1 MVLKLPDCLRELSV
15 TKKRP
20 IQQQGIALLAAIIL
34 MLAITLILTNI
45 FYRHQ
50 IDVSQATMALHT
62 DQALLIAL
70 SGESWA
76 RELLEEDARNPQTNQ
91 SDHYGELWA
100 QAMPL
105 LPVEGGTLTG
115 CISDL
120 QSRVNL
126 NSFSIYNGPSL
137 QAELNHVDNMGL
149 AKTWLNL
156 LDLLEIP
163 ASPARAATIID
174 WLDPNSTI
182 VNSFGAEQPDYD
194 GLQPLRVVAND
205 RISDATELADVAGYR
220 VQEVQLLLPW
230 MAALPFGTLIN
241 INTASEELL
250 FAMGG
255 NYSTQFVDLVA
266 EGRPFSDVGQFYSQL
281 DTYLGFVNPSNTNA
295 NASKSS
301 QIWKNL
307 LSVNTEFFQL
317 YLEVAIG
324 EARIEVT
331 SILQRRQGVPTTV
344 VSRTMVMVPAV
355 LPEPKELS
363 EIERLFAKNEGQ
375 AQQSDEESNI
385 VQPACLMMGI

>member
-1 MVLKLPDCLRELSV
+1 MTRKV
-15 TKKRP
+15 P
-20 IQQQGIALLAAIIL
+20 IQQQGVALLAAIIL

-230 MAALPFGTLIN
+230 LAALPFSTLIN

-255 NYSTQFVDLVA
+255 NYSTQFVDMVA
-266 EGRPFSDVGQFYSQL
+266 EGRPFSDVNQFYSQL
-281 DTYLGFVNPSNTNA
+281 DTYLGLVNPSNTNA

-301 QIWKNL
+301 QIWKDL

>member
-230 MAALPFGTLIN
+230 LAALPFSTLIN

-255 NYSTQFVDLVA
+255 NYSTQFVDMVA
-266 EGRPFSDVGQFYSQL
+266 EGRPFSDVNQFYSQL
-281 DTYLGFVNPSNTNA
+281 DTYLGLVNPSNTNA

-301 QIWKNL
+301 QIWKDL

-317 YLEVAIG
+317 YSEVAIG

>member
-1 MVLKLPDCLRELSV
+1 M
-15 TKKRP
+15 TKKVP
-20 IQQQGIALLAAIIL
+20 VQQQGVALLAAIIL

-50 IDVSQATMALHT
+50 IDVSQATAALHT

-91 SDHYGELWA
+91 SDHYGEIWA

-163 ASPARAATIID
+163 VSPARAATIID
-174 WLDPNSTI
+174 WLDPDSTI

-255 NYSTQFVDLVA
+255 NYSTQFVDMVA
-266 EGRPFSDVGQFYSQL
+266 EGRPFSDVSQFYSQL
-281 DTYLGFVNPSNTNA
+281 DTYLGLVNPSNTNA

-301 QIWKNL
+301 QIWKDL

-363 EIERLFAKNEGQ
+363 EIERLFEKNEGQ

>member
-1 MVLKLPDCLRELSV
+1 MTRKV
-15 TKKRP
+15 P
-20 IQQQGIALLAAIIL
+20 IQQQGVALLAAIIL

-174 WLDPNSTI
+174 WLDPDSTI

-194 GLQPLRVVAND
+194 GLQPQRVVAND
-205 RISDATELADVAGYR
+205 RISDATELADIVGYR

-230 MAALPFGTLIN
+230 LAALPVSTLIN

-255 NYSTQFVDLVA
+255 NYSTQFVDMVA
-266 EGRPFSDVGQFYSQL
+266 EGRPFSDVNQFYSQL
-281 DTYLGFVNPSNTNA
+281 DTYLGLVNPSNTNA

-301 QIWKNL
+301 QIWKDL

>member
-1 MVLKLPDCLRELSV
+1 MTRKV
-15 TKKRP
+15 P
-20 IQQQGIALLAAIIL
+20 IQQQGVALLAAIIL

-126 NSFSIYNGPSL
+126 NSFSIYNGQSL

-174 WLDPNSTI
+174 WLDPDSTI

-194 GLQPLRVVAND
+194 GLQPQRVVAND
-205 RISDATELADVAGYR
+205 RISDATELADIVGYR

-230 MAALPFGTLIN
+230 MAALPVSTLIN

-255 NYSTQFVDLVA
+255 NYSTQFVDMVA
-266 EGRPFSDVGQFYSQL
+266 EGRPFSDVGQFYSLL
-281 DTYLGFVNPSNTNA
+281 DTYLGLVNPSNANTNA

-301 QIWKNL
+301 QIWKDL
-307 LSVNTEFFQL
+307 LSVSTEFFQL

-344 VSRTMVMVPAV
+344 ISRTMVMVPAV

>member
-1 MVLKLPDCLRELSV
+1 M

-230 MAALPFGTLIN
+230 LAALPFSTLIN

-255 NYSTQFVDLVA
+255 NYATQFVDLVA

-281 DTYLGFVNPSNTNA
+281 DTYLGFVNPSNT

-355 LPEPKELS
+355 LPEPKELP

>member
-1 MVLKLPDCLRELSV
+1 M

-230 MAALPFGTLIN
+230 LAALPFSTLIN

-255 NYSTQFVDLVA
+255 NYSTQFVDMVA
-266 EGRPFSDVGQFYSQL
+266 EGRPFSDVNQFYSQL
-281 DTYLGFVNPSNTNA
+281 DTYLGLVNPSNTNA

-301 QIWKNL
+301 QIWKDL

-375 AQQSDEESNI
+375 AQQSDEESHI

>member
-1 MVLKLPDCLRELSV
+1 MTRKV
-15 TKKRP
+15 P
-20 IQQQGIALLAAIIL
+20 IQQQGVALLAAIIL

-149 AKTWLNL
+149 AKTWVNL

-174 WLDPNSTI
+174 WLDPDSTI

-194 GLQPLRVVAND
+194 GLQPQRVVAND
-205 RISDATELADVAGYR
+205 RISDATELADIVGYR

-230 MAALPFGTLIN
+230 MAALPVSTLIN

-255 NYSTQFVDLVA
+255 NYSTQFVDMVA
-266 EGRPFSDVGQFYSQL
+266 EGRPFSDVNQFYSQL
-281 DTYLGFVNPSNTNA
+281 DTYLGLVNPSNTNA

-301 QIWKNL
+301 QIWKDL

>member
-1 MVLKLPDCLRELSV
+1 M

-126 NSFSIYNGPSL
+126 NSFSIYNGPLL

-230 MAALPFGTLIN
+230 LAALPFSTLIN

-255 NYSTQFVDLVA
+255 NYSTQFVDMVA
-266 EGRPFSDVGQFYSQL
+266 EGRPFSDVNQFYSQL
-281 DTYLGFVNPSNTNA
+281 DTYLGLVNPSNTNA

-301 QIWKNL
+301 QIWKDL

>member
-1 MVLKLPDCLRELSV
+1 M
-15 TKKRP
+15 TKKVP
-20 IQQQGIALLAAIIL
+20 IQQQGVALLAAIIL

-50 IDVSQATMALHT
+50 IDVSQATAALHT

-174 WLDPNSTI
+174 WLDPDSTI

-230 MAALPFGTLIN
+230 LAALPFSTLIN

-255 NYSTQFVDLVA
+255 NYSTQFVDMVA
-266 EGRPFSDVGQFYSQL
+266 EGRPFSDVSQFYSQL
-281 DTYLGFVNPSNTNA
+281 DTYLGLVNPSNTNA

-301 QIWKNL
+301 QIWKDL

>member
-174 WLDPNSTI
+174 WLDPDSTI

-230 MAALPFGTLIN
+230 LAALPFSTLIN

-255 NYSTQFVDLVA
+255 NYSTQFVDMVA
-266 EGRPFSDVGQFYSQL
+266 EGRPFSDVNQFYSQL
-281 DTYLGFVNPSNTNA
+281 DTYLGLVNPSNTNA

-301 QIWKNL
+301 QIWKDL

>member
-1 MVLKLPDCLRELSV
+1 MI
-15 TKKRP
+15 KKGP
-20 IQQQGIALLAAIIL
+20 SQQSGVALLAAIVL

-62 DQALLIAL
+62 DQALLIAM
-70 SGESWA
+70 SGEGWA
-76 RELLEEDARNPQTNQ
+76 REILEEDSRNPQTNQ
-91 SDHYGELWA
+91 SDHYGEIWA

-126 NSFSIYNGPSL
+126 NSFSNYNGGSL

-174 WLDPNSTI
+174 WLDPDSTI

-194 GLQPLRVVAND
+194 GLQPSRVVANE
-205 RISDATELADVAGYR
+205 RISDTTELADIVGYR

-230 MAALPFGTLIN
+230 MAALPFSTPIN

-255 NYSTQFVDLVA
+255 NYATRFVDMIA
-266 EGRPFSDVGQFYSQL
+266 ENRPFSDIGQFHSEL
-281 DTYLGFVNPSNTNA
+281 DTYLGFVNLSNTSA
-295 NASKSS
+295 NISKSS

-331 SILQRRQGVPTTV
+331 SILQRRQGVPTIV
-344 VSRTMVMVPAV
+344 VARTMVMVPVA
-355 LPEPKELS
+355 LPEPEDLS
-363 EIERLFAKNEGQ
+363 EIERLFAKNDSQ

>member
-1 MVLKLPDCLRELSV
+1 M

-50 IDVSQATMALHT
+50 IDVSQTTMALHT
-62 DQALLIAL
+62 DQALLIAF

-126 NSFSIYNGPSL
+126 NSFSKYKGPSL

-163 ASPARAATIID
+163 VSPARAATIID
-174 WLDPNSTI
+174 WLDPDSTI

-230 MAALPFGTLIN
+230 LAALPFSTLIN

-250 FAMGG
+250 SAMGG
-255 NYSTQFVDLVA
+255 NYSTQFVDMVA

-281 DTYLGFVNPSNTNA
+281 DTYLGLVNPSNTNA

-301 QIWKNL
+301 QIWKDL

>member
-1 MVLKLPDCLRELSV
+1 MTRKV
-15 TKKRP
+15 P
-20 IQQQGIALLAAIIL
+20 IQQQGVALLAAIIL

-126 NSFSIYNGPSL
+126 NSFSIYNGQSL

-174 WLDPNSTI
+174 WLDPDSTI

-194 GLQPLRVVAND
+194 GLQPQRVVAND
-205 RISDATELADVAGYR
+205 RISDATELADIVGYR

-230 MAALPFGTLIN
+230 MAALPVSTLIN

-255 NYSTQFVDLVA
+255 NYSTQFVDMVA
-266 EGRPFSDVGQFYSQL
+266 EGRPFSDVGQFYSLL
-281 DTYLGFVNPSNTNA
+281 DTYLGLVNPSNANTNA

-301 QIWKNL
+301 QIWKDL

-344 VSRTMVMVPAV
+344 ISRTMVMVPAV

>member
-1 MVLKLPDCLRELSV
+1 M
-15 TKKRP
+15 TKKVP
-20 IQQQGIALLAAIIL
+20 VQQQGVALLAAIIL

-91 SDHYGELWA
+91 SDHYGEIWA

-163 ASPARAATIID
+163 VSPARAATIID

-230 MAALPFGTLIN
+230 LAALPFSTLIN

-317 YLEVAIG
+317 YLEVVIG

>member
-1 MVLKLPDCLRELSV
+1 MTRKV
-15 TKKRP
+15 P
-20 IQQQGIALLAAIIL
+20 IQQQGVALLAAIIL

-126 NSFSIYNGPSL
+126 NSFSIYNRQSL

-174 WLDPNSTI
+174 WLDPDSTI

-194 GLQPLRVVAND
+194 GLQPQRVVAND
-205 RISDATELADVAGYR
+205 RISDATELADIVGYR

-230 MAALPFGTLIN
+230 MAALPVSTLIN

-255 NYSTQFVDLVA
+255 NYSTQFVDMVA
-266 EGRPFSDVGQFYSQL
+266 EGRPFSDVGQFYSLL
-281 DTYLGFVNPSNTNA
+281 DTYLGLVNPSNANTNA

-301 QIWKNL
+301 QIWKDL

>member
-1 MVLKLPDCLRELSV
+1 M

-230 MAALPFGTLIN
+230 LAALPFSTLIN

-255 NYSTQFVDLVA
+255 NYSTQFVDMVA
-266 EGRPFSDVGQFYSQL
+266 EGRPFSDVNQFYSQL
-281 DTYLGFVNPSNTNA
+281 DTYLGLVNPSNTNA

-301 QIWKNL
+301 QIWKDL

>member
-1 MVLKLPDCLRELSV
+1 M
-15 TKKRP
+15 TKKVP
-20 IQQQGIALLAAIIL
+20 VQQQGVALLAAIIL

-50 IDVSQATMALHT
+50 IDVSQATAALHT

-174 WLDPNSTI
+174 WLDPDSTI

-230 MAALPFGTLIN
+230 LAALPFSTLIN

-255 NYSTQFVDLVA
+255 NYSTQFVDMVA
-266 EGRPFSDVGQFYSQL
+266 EGRPFSDVSQFYSQL
-281 DTYLGFVNPSNTNA
+281 DTYLGLVNPSNTNA

-301 QIWKNL
+301 QIWKDL

>member
-230 MAALPFGTLIN
+230 LAALPVSTLIN

-255 NYSTQFVDLVA
+255 NYSTQFVDMVA
-266 EGRPFSDVGQFYSQL
+266 EGRPFSDVNQFYSQL
-281 DTYLGFVNPSNTNA
+281 DTYLGLVNPSNTNA

-301 QIWKNL
+301 QIWKDL

>member
-1 MVLKLPDCLRELSV
+1 M

-230 MAALPFGTLIN
+230 LAALPFSTLIN

-255 NYSTQFVDLVA
+255 NYSTQCVDMVA
-266 EGRPFSDVGQFYSQL
+266 EGRQFSDVNQFYSQL
-281 DTYLGFVNPSNTNA
+281 DTYLGLVNPSNTNA

-301 QIWKNL
+301 QIWKDL

>member
-1 MVLKLPDCLRELSV
+1 M
-15 TKKRP
+15 TKKVP
-20 IQQQGIALLAAIIL
+20 VQQQGVALLAAIIL

-50 IDVSQATMALHT
+50 IDVSQATAALHT

-126 NSFSIYNGPSL
+126 NSFSVYNGPSL

-163 ASPARAATIID
+163 VSPARAATIID
-174 WLDPNSTI
+174 WLDPDSTI

-194 GLQPLRVVAND
+194 GLQPPRVVAND

-230 MAALPFGTLIN
+230 LAALPVSTLIN

-255 NYSTQFVDLVA
+255 NYSTQFVDMVA
-266 EGRPFSDVGQFYSQL
+266 EGRPFSDVSQFYSQL
-281 DTYLGFVNPSNTNA
+281 DTYLGLVNPSNTNA

-301 QIWKNL
+301 QIWKGL

-317 YLEVAIG
+317 YLEVVIG

-363 EIERLFAKNEGQ
+363 EIERLFEKNEGQ

>member
-1 MVLKLPDCLRELSV
+1 MTRKV
-15 TKKRP
+15 P
-20 IQQQGIALLAAIIL
+20 IQQQGVALLAAIIL

-174 WLDPNSTI
+174 WLDPDSTI

-194 GLQPLRVVAND
+194 GLQPQRVVAND
-205 RISDATELADVAGYR
+205 RISDATELADIVGYR

-230 MAALPFGTLIN
+230 MAALPVSTLIN

-255 NYSTQFVDLVA
+255 NYSTQFVDMVA
-266 EGRPFSDVGQFYSQL
+266 EGRPFSDVNQFYSQL
-281 DTYLGFVNPSNTNA
+281 DTYLGLVNPSNTNA

-301 QIWKNL
+301 QIWKDL

>member
-1 MVLKLPDCLRELSV
+1 M
-15 TKKRP
+15 TKKVP
-20 IQQQGIALLAAIIL
+20 VQQQGVALLAAIIL

-50 IDVSQATMALHT
+50 IDVSQATAALHT

-91 SDHYGELWA
+91 SDHYGEIWA

-163 ASPARAATIID
+163 VSPARAATIID
-174 WLDPNSTI
+174 WLDPDSTI

-317 YLEVAIG
+317 YLEVVIG

>member
-1 MVLKLPDCLRELSV
+1 MTRKV
-15 TKKRP
+15 P
-20 IQQQGIALLAAIIL
+20 IQQQGVALLAAIIL

-174 WLDPNSTI
+174 WLDPDSTI

-194 GLQPLRVVAND
+194 GLQPQRVVAND
-205 RISDATELADVAGYR
+205 RISDATELADIVGYR

-230 MAALPFGTLIN
+230 LAALPVSTLIN

-255 NYSTQFVDLVA
+255 NYSTQFVDMVA
-266 EGRPFSDVGQFYSQL
+266 EGRPFSDVSQFYSQL
-281 DTYLGFVNPSNTNA
+281 DTYLGLVNPSNTNA

-301 QIWKNL
+301 QIWKDL

-355 LPEPKELS
+355 LPDPKELS

>member
-1 MVLKLPDCLRELSV
+1 M
-15 TKKRP
+15 TKKVP
-20 IQQQGIALLAAIIL
+20 VQQQGVALLAAIIL

-50 IDVSQATMALHT
+50 IDVSQATAALHT

-91 SDHYGELWA
+91 SDHYGEIWA

-163 ASPARAATIID
+163 VSPARAATIID
-174 WLDPNSTI
+174 WLDPDSTI

-230 MAALPFGTLIN
+230 LAALPFSTLIN

-255 NYSTQFVDLVA
+255 NYSTQFVDMVA
-266 EGRPFSDVGQFYSQL
+266 EGRPFSDVSQFYSQL
-281 DTYLGFVNPSNTNA
+281 DTYLGLVNPSNTNA

-301 QIWKNL
+301 QIWKDL

>member
-230 MAALPFGTLIN
+230 LAALPFSTLIN

-255 NYSTQFVDLVA
+255 NYSTQFVDMVA
-266 EGRPFSDVGQFYSQL
+266 EGRPFSDVNQFYSQL
-281 DTYLGFVNPSNTNA
+281 DTYLGLVNPSNTNA

-301 QIWKNL
+301 QIWKDL

>member
-230 MAALPFGTLIN
+230 LAALPFSTLIN

-255 NYSTQFVDLVA
+255 NYSTQFVDMVA
-266 EGRPFSDVGQFYSQL
+266 EGRPFSDVNQFYSQL
-281 DTYLGFVNPSNTNA
+281 DTYLGLVNPSNTNA

-301 QIWKNL
+301 QIWKDL

-317 YLEVAIG
+317 YLDVAIG

>member
-1 MVLKLPDCLRELSV
+1 MPV
-15 TKKRP
+15 
-20 IQQQGIALLAAIIL
+20 QQQGVALLAAIIL

-50 IDVSQATMALHT
+50 IDVSQATAALHT

-91 SDHYGELWA
+91 SDHYGEIWA

-163 ASPARAATIID
+163 VSPARAATIID
-174 WLDPNSTI
+174 WLDPDSTI

-194 GLQPLRVVAND
+194 GLQPPRVVAND

-230 MAALPFGTLIN
+230 LAALPVSTLIN

-255 NYSTQFVDLVA
+255 NYSTQFVDMVA
-266 EGRPFSDVGQFYSQL
+266 EGRPFSDVSQFYSQL
-281 DTYLGFVNPSNTNA
+281 DTYLGLVNPSNTNA

-301 QIWKNL
+301 QIWKGL

-355 LPEPKELS
+355 LPDPKELS

>member
-1 MVLKLPDCLRELSV
+1 MTRKV
-15 TKKRP
+15 P
-20 IQQQGIALLAAIIL
+20 IQQQGVALLAAIIL

-230 MAALPFGTLIN
+230 LAALPFSTLIN

-255 NYSTQFVDLVA
+255 NYATQFVDLVA

-281 DTYLGFVNPSNTNA
+281 DTYLGFVNPSNT